1 MRGIRK
7 IDIGFLLLR
16 QGFDLRI
23 VILQPLPHER
33 LVALDCSVQRLLA
46 GDAELRQETA
56 YRIGAQFYA
65 ELILDK
71 LGHHLAGPQRKF
83 KFQLQRV
90 LPGHPVV
97 DPQELLAIEFWRSPE
112 KWLRLQRAP
121 ATAPVIREPPVDC
134 CAPNA
139 DYSRHH
145 FWAFTFLHAPH
156 CAFAQCFQS
165 RVIQLAGVILSHAM
179 RESRAIHAVNKMFS
193 YL

>member
-71 LGHHLAGPQRKF
+71 LGHHLAQGCSTLFTEGHRKYGF
-83 KFQLQRV
+83 ETAESGGVAVLRDCVGLIEPENIVGEASNSREDARIFSNARCVFAERDIARV
-90 LPGHPVV
+90 VKLIF
-97 DPQELLAIEFWRSPE
+97 D
-112 KWLRLQRAP
+112 
-121 ATAPVIREPPVDC
+121 PPV
-134 CAPNA
+134 
-139 DYSRHH
+139 
-145 FWAFTFLHAPH
+145 HANGD
-156 CAFAQCFQS
+156 S
-165 RVIQLAGVILSHAM
+165 S
-179 RESRAIHAVNKMFS
+179 AICVNHAVAQIE
-193 YL
+193 